1 MIFIYIL
8 LSLMLLILVGLVAIC
23 IQSYYLE
30 KSRKETRE
38 AIKIN
43 NQLREEMTEHIHVL
57 VSELNEKLA
66 HRD

>member
-1 MIFIYIL
+1 MI
-8 LSLMLLILVGLVAIC
+8 LISFLAVMMITIIVGLVILY
-23 IQSYYLE
+23 IQN
-30 KSRKETRE
+30 KSLDRKTRE
-38 AIKIN
+38 AMEIN